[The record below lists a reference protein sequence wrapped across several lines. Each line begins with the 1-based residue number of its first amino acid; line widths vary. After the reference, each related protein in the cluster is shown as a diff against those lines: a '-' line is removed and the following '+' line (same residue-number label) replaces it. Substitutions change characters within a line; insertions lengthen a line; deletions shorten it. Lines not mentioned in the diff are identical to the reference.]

1 MKKSVLA
8 ATPSREAAAQL
19 NEILASDYQLVVQ
32 PGTDLHAALEAFRGR
47 RHEFTFLDIA
57 CLDNNGPLQTTAD
70 FKAALQPFW
79 QAFPSAHLIIIT
91 PWERTREAVS
101 AVKAGAASYLCYPFD
116 EREVELV
123 LDSMV
128 GQTKM
133 EWELAHFRRGAVG
146 EAPSDGSVTKSGL
159 MREALEKAK
168 AVAPTKTTV
177 LLAGETGSGKGVMAK
192 LIHAYSHRAK
202 GPYIDVHCGAIPDTL
217 LESEFFGHEKGAF
230 TGAVRRKP
238 GKFQIADGGTLFL
251 DEIGTITPAA
261 QIKMLQVLQEKSF
274 TRVGGEELTQV
285 DVRLIAASN
294 TDLKKLCEQ
303 GLFREDLYY
312 RLNVFPIEIPPLRQ
326 RLEDIPLLVDIFLD
340 RLNREGPKEI
350 KGVDPAVMSA
360 LTRYSW
366 PGNVRELENLI
377 ERAFILERGPL
388 LSMSGFPVELFAL
401 ESADPAALGH
411 GLATLDE
418 ARRAALEQFENRY
431 LREILTH
438 NQGRIDQ
445 SARTAGVTPRQLHNL
460 MTKYGLRKED
470 FR

>member
-285 DVRLIAASN
+285 DVRLIAATN
-294 TDLKKLCEQ
+294 CDLKETLRP
-303 GLFREDLYY
+303 GPVPGGPLL
-312 RLNVFPIEIPPLRQ
+312 PPQ
-326 RLEDIPLLVDIFLD
+326 RLSHRNSAVCASGSEDIPLLAATFIEK
-340 RLNREGPKEI
+340 LNRENSKDI
-350 KGVDPAVMSA
+350 KGVDPARPCRA

-377 ERAFILERGPL
+377 ERAYILERGPCAFHVRT
-388 LSMSGFPVELFAL
+388 LSRPNCSLWNPVETGPPGATAWWVWTRPA
-401 ESADPAALGH
+401 ESRCLSSLKGGTCAK
-411 GLATLDE
+411 
-418 ARRAALEQFENRY
+418 
-431 LREILTH
+431 
-438 NQGRIDQ
+438 
-445 SARTAGVTPRQLHNL
+445 S
-460 MTKYGLRKED
+460 
-470 FR
+470 